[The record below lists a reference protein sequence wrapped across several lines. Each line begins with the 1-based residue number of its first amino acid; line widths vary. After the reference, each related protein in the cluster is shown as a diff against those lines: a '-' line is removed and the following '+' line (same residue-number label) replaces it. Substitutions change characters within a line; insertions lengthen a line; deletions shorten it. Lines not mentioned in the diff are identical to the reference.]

1 MVHHESVAI
10 MVLVL
15 RGAVKLVLIAILLG
29 WAMSAS

>member
-1 MVHHESVAI
+1 MQHHDPVAI

-15 RGAVKLVLIAILLG
+15 RGAIKLFLIAILLG